1 MRSLAS
7 LIARG
12 LSAACALV
20 VVGSVF
26 ASPAEAQNCG
36 NGNCGNGGRNGLCR
50 RHYAGPD
57 TSDLF
62 QQYYAD
68 PGRCGIVGAEL
79 YPSPLPVP
87 AHVGHTYYTY
97 QPMYPHMWMD
107 PHVTARAGS
116 LVITHTG
123 IGQRLP
129 HVHPR
134 WPVIGRGDRFHSLR

>member
-1 MRSLAS
+1 MRSFAS
-7 LIARG
+7 VIARG
-12 LSAACALV
+12 LLAACSLV

-26 ASPAEAQNCG
+26 ASTAEAQQC
-36 NGNCGNGGRNGLCR
+36 NGRGFRNGLCQ

-62 QQYYAD
+62 RQYYAD
-68 PGRCGIVGAEL
+68 PGACGIVGAEL

-107 PHVTARAGS
+107 PHVTATRGS
-116 LVITHTG
+116 LVISHTG